1 VTKLSLLI
9 KIFEFAQE
17 FTADLKGETQE
28 TLAFYCKRAYEDS
41 AYAQANLARH
51 FCLAMRYAELIEWQT
66 SGHMEKRIEALSPH
80 QEDAFPEIRYGLTAA
95 IEISRFDDALKLLAH
110 AAIVAQGRDVF
121 AQIVT
126 QFVDTAVRFGY
137 CHRLLQH
144 LERNERGHELA
155 RCQFQ
160 IAAMLARLGVEQ
172 ELASDL
178 IRRGFAAIQQED
190 ARLPEARRRG
200 FSGDDVR
207 DIALYGVATSKWT
220 KRQ

>member
-1 VTKLSLLI
+1 MRNPDYKMLDEAL
-9 KIFEFAQE
+9 
-17 FTADLKGETQE
+17 
-28 TLAFYCKRAYEDS
+28 
-41 AYAQANLARH
+41 AYAGLPACVRVEHSEAGG
-51 FCLAMRYAELIEWQT
+51 ELT
-66 SGHMEKRIEALSPH
+66 PLLHALSNGFEVFVKKAGLSQVPL
-80 QEDAFPEIRYGLTAA
+80 QIAYVRDPSLNAAAFKYEGHYWYGLTAA

-137 CHRLLQH
+137 CHRLLQP